1 MVNGY
6 EIFWTDLALEELRAT
21 FEYLEDQFSEKEI
34 QRLAREIERITKLI
48 SQNPNLF
55 TLSDIMKVRK
65 VVILRFNSMY
75 YRVEGN
81 QVQILS
87 FFSNRQN
94 PKTRKI

>member
-1 MVNGY
+1 
-6 EIFWTDLALEELRAT
+6 LALEELSAT

-34 QRLAREIERITKLI
+34 QRLAREIERITNLI

-55 TLSDIMKVRK
+55 PLSDKKKVRK

>member
-1 MVNGY
+1 
-6 EIFWTDLALEELRAT
+6 LALEELRAT
-21 FEYLEDQFSEKEI
+21 LEYLEDQFSQKEI

>member
-1 MVNGY
+1 
-6 EIFWTDLALEELRAT
+6 LALEELKAT
-21 FEYLEDQFSEKEI
+21 LEYLEIRFSEKEI
-34 QRLAREIERITKLI
+34 QKLAREIERITKLI

-55 TLSDIMKVRK
+55 PLSDIMKVRK

-75 YRVEGN
+75 YRVEVN